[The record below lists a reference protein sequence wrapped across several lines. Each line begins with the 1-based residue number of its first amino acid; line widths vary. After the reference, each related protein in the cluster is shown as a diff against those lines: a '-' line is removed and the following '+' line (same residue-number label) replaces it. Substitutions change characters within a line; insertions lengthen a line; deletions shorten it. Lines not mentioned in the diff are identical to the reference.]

1 MTLTPPV
8 EKCAQPRSM
17 HRLHTIAGKPADFG
31 VDSAISSRMT
41 MVSQVGCLPLAREHR
56 QRFDAI
62 VDACSERLARGMSE
76 RRLRAPILSE
86 THAAHKKNSGRTYR
100 SAAARRQRS
109 QRPGAYCHESPRRTH
124 APDRQ
129 RHPWFADTH
138 EPGIHSKSWPFQC
151 QRPSTH
157 TYCMPRRAR
166 GRGGRGGVLI
176 GGGRR
181 GLRSTAPGGG
191 WLPGRGG
198 GGGRS
203 SRANTRRGDTVHA
216 AAMRVNARSTF
227 RRVIHIA
234 PVSC

>member
-1 MTLTPPV
+1 M
-8 EKCAQPRSM
+8 CAAAQHASVTHYCRKTC
-17 HRLHTIAGKPADFG
+17 RLRD
-31 VDSAISSRMT
+31 
-41 MVSQVGCLPLAREHR
+41 R
-56 QRFDAI
+56 QRDIQPDDDGLASGVPAACTRAQAALRRDRRRLFRAI
-62 VDACSERLARGMSE
+62 GSWDERKKVARADLERDARGSQ
-76 RRLRAPILSE
+76 
-86 THAAHKKNSGRTYR
+86 KNSGRTYR

-198 GGGRS
+198 GGRS